1 MADTEFST
9 KHVEYLFSVCIP
21 DFILLN
27 LMLKNELYKPN
38 MKLAVIGVISK
49 GKARISQVNQT
60 LKVTFS
66 KEFSYLEPFHFNN
79 TALWI
84 AS

>member
-1 MADTEFST
+1 
-9 KHVEYLFSVCIP
+9 
-21 DFILLN
+21 
-27 LMLKNELYKPN
+27 MLKNELYKPN

-79 TALWI
+79 TAL
-84 AS
+84 